1 MIILSIAAVMQS
13 DGLKYLRQ
21 NYPLLQFEL
30 VRTVVG
36 CKEEFRGKRKYE
48 TVRSQSSNGDDT
60 NYRSVRQQTQENGDQ
75 GSQSLK
81 VTYSDGVKQQ

>member
-1 MIILSIAAVMQS
+1 MQS

-36 CKEEFRGKRKYE
+36 CKEEFSGKRKYE

-81 VTYSDGVKQQ
+81 VTYSDCVKQQ

>member
-1 MIILSIAAVMQS
+1 MQS

-36 CKEEFRGKRKYE
+36 CKEEVRGKRKYE